1 MESSEAK
8 IFKDSSCP
16 SGLAVFAT
24 MVVGAHAYGVTELEG
39 VGLEHIVK
47 PLGYGDDPLNQ
58 RASVGWKCTM
68 CAERLVEEYMI
79 RVESCGTYSSSAS
92 AN

>member
-1 MESSEAK
+1 MER
-8 IFKDSSCP
+8 
-16 SGLAVFAT
+16 
-24 MVVGAHAYGVTELEG
+24 
-39 VGLEHIVK
+39 LEHIVK